1 MTQQKQQKSV
11 SVSDTVITDGAVT
24 QYEPIPVPE
33 VTDLKVQR
41 LVQIKQSI
49 EAELQTAIA
58 EATRI
63 RKMISTAKT
72 DYKRKFYDKKFSKIN
87 AGVRENVLALQ
98 QIQYLI
104 SKNTGDADAANASS
118 TPIQD

>member
-1 MTQQKQQKSV
+1 M

-49 EAELQTAIA
+49 EAKLQTAIA

-72 DYKRKFYDKKFSKIN
+72 DYKAVVGATSKDWGSYD
-87 AGVRENVLALQ
+87 
-98 QIQYLI
+98 
-104 SKNTGDADAANASS
+104 
-118 TPIQD
+118 PIQISNRRVCASC

>member
-1 MTQQKQQKSV
+1 MTQQKQQESV

-24 QYEPIPVPE
+24 QYEPIPVPD

-49 EAELQTAIA
+49 EAKLQTAIA
-58 EATRI
+58 EATRV
-63 RKMISTAKT
+63 RKMMSTAKT
-72 DYKRKFYDKKFSKIN
+72 DYKRKFYDKKFAKIN

-104 SKNTGDADAANASS
+104 SKNTGEGDAAVAIP
-118 TPIQD
+118 TPAED

>member
-1 MTQQKQQKSV
+1 MTQQKQQISV

-49 EAELQTAIA
+49 EAKLQTAIA

-104 SKNTGDADAANASS
+104 SKNTGEVDAANASS

>member
-1 MTQQKQQKSV
+1 MTQQKQQESV
-11 SVSDTVITDGAVT
+11 SVSDTVINGGDAIP
-24 QYEPIPVPE
+24 YEPIPVPN

-49 EAELQTAIA
+49 EAKLQVAIA
-58 EATRI
+58 EATRV
-63 RKMISTAKT
+63 RKMMSTAKT
-72 DYKRKFYDKKFSKIN
+72 DCKRKFYDKKFAKIN

-104 SKNTGDADAANASS
+104 SKNTGDVDAADASS
-118 TPIQD
+118 TPAEN